1 VRRAALLLAALG
13 ALALARPALARP
25 FYFETLVARFGL
37 TEESPVYACGVC
49 HYKWTGTGG
58 RNPFGSSIE
67 QELYAGKSIGAA
79 IEAAVA
85 LDPDADG
92 FTSLEELESYE
103 TLPGYSCAN
112 LFDAVDPPDDWHAF
126 VTPLVLSCFDP
137 KGIRVEP
144 TALSLKADVGE
155 SATGSVVVHNSG
167 KDDPIE
173 VSSYQLLASVP
184 GLGVEGPAVPFT
196 VPVGQKVALTLR
208 FEPEA
213 ASLVTTALRI
223 ESDDPDPED
232 ARIDVAV
239 SVLGRIQPLA
249 SAEKRAACLRDVDK
263 QMRRFT
269 GRHLAEWSR
278 CQGDEAAGVA
288 CDGGARDRR
297 LLDAASGLHRV
308 IGGARDARCDAANI
322 TPLLLG
328 QPEVCGGG
336 CGAIELGDFTDLA
349 DCLVCRQEEETRK
362 MLGAALGAA
371 PPDLPPVAAQ
381 KDAMQCAR
389 RILKALEKGIART
402 QKLLGACELANVARE
417 EPLDCKAALAADL
430 GAVAAGVDA
439 RLARCKD
446 TTGLAGCYAGD
457 GDATCL
463 GAAAVAI
470 GSTLVDAEFGGE
482 EAQPNN

>member
-13 ALALARPALARP
+13 ALALARPAAARP

-37 TEESPVYACGVC
+37 PEESPIHACGVC
-49 HYKWTGTGG
+49 HYKWSGTGG
-58 RNPFGSSIE
+58 RNPFGTSVE
-67 QELYAGKSIGAA
+67 QELYAGKSIGDA

-92 FTSLEELESYE
+92 FTSLEELESYA

-112 LFDAVDPPDDWHAF
+112 FFDAVDPPDDWHEF
-126 VTPLVLSCFDP
+126 VTPLVLSCLEP

-144 TALSLKADVGE
+144 PALSLKADVGE
-155 SATGSVVVHNSG
+155 SATGDVVVHNSG
-167 KDDPIE
+167 RDDPIE

-184 GLGVEGPAVPFT
+184 GLSVEGPAAPFT
-196 VPVGQKVALTLR
+196 LQVGQKTALTLR
-208 FEPEA
+208 FEPQA
-213 ASLVTTALRI
+213 TSLVSTALRI

-232 ARIDVAV
+232 ATFDVAV
-239 SVLGRIQPLA
+239 SVLGRVQPLA
-249 SAEKRAACLRDVDK
+249 AAEKREACLRDVDK
-263 QMRRFT
+263 QARRFT
-269 GRHLAEWSR
+269 SRHLAEWSR

-288 CDGGARDRR
+288 CDYGARDRK
-297 LLDAASGLHRV
+297 LQGAASELHRV
-308 IGGARDARCDAANI
+308 LGGPRDAHCDAANI

-349 DCLVCRQEEETRK
+349 DCLVCQQEEATRT
-362 MLGAALGAA
+362 MLDAALGAA
-371 PPDLPPVAAQ
+371 PPDLPPVVAPKAS
-381 KDAMQCAR
+381 MQCAR

-402 QKLLGACELANVARE
+402 QKLLGACALANVTRE
-417 EPLDCKAALAADL
+417 DPLDCRAALAADL
-430 GAVAAGVDA
+430 EAIAGDVDA

-457 GDATCL
+457 GGDPSCL
-463 GAAAVAI
+463 GAAAVEI
-470 GSTLVDAEFGGE
+470 GSTLVGAEFGDDYST
-482 EAQPNN
+482 PR